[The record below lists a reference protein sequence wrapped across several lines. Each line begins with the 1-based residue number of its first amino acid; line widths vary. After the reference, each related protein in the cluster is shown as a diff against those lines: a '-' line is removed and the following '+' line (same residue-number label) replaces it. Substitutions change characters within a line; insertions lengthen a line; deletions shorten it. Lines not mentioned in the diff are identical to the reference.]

1 MLHEFIAAHSQEIVL
16 RARARVRA
24 PAWPPASSGDTEQAM
39 QLFLT
44 QLSERLR
51 AEAIAVSL
59 SSDAMGAAAARHG
72 AELLAAGIGVSQVVH
87 DYADLCQVITEIA
100 VETHEPISVEEF
112 HTLNRCL
119 DIAIAEAV
127 TEHTR
132 LQTENQFADEVGRL
146 GRTAHELRDLLNN
159 AQLAFQALRRG
170 VVPISGNT
178 GGILERSLAGLRDLV
193 DRTLAEVRLAAGKQR
208 RERLSV
214 ATFIEQIAS
223 ASALHS
229 ESRGVGFVVA
239 PVDPS
244 LAVDGDPLLLSSAV
258 MNLVHNGF
266 KNTPTGGAIMLR
278 AFAHQQ
284 RLLVE
289 IEDECGGIPEAK
301 RDLFRP
307 YGQRVGKDRAGLGL
321 GLAIAQEAVQA
332 HDGEIR
338 VRNLPGKGCVF
349 TIEVPLAAGTSRVA
363 SA

>member
-16 RARARVRA
+16 RARARVRDRA
-24 PAWPPASSGDTEQAM
+24 GPPSSNGDSEQAM
-39 QLFLT
+39 PLFLT

-51 AEAIAVSL
+51 PEAIVVPL

-87 DYADLCQVITEIA
+87 DYADMCRAITEIA
-100 VETHEPISVEEF
+100 VEKHESISVDEF

-127 TEHTR
+127 SEHTR
-132 LQTENQFADEVGRL
+132 LQTEKQFADEVERL
-146 GRTAHELRDLLNN
+146 GRAAHELRDLLNN
-159 AQLAFQALRRG
+159 AQLAFQVLRRG
-170 VVPISGNT
+170 DVPISGST
-178 GGILERSLAGLRDLV
+178 GGILERSLASLRDLV
-193 DRTLAEVRLAAGKQR
+193 DRTLAEVRLAAGNQR

-214 ATFIEQIAS
+214 AAFIEQIAS

-229 ESRGVGFVVA
+229 KHRGVGFVVT
-239 PVDPS
+239 PVDRS

-266 KNTPTGGAIMLR
+266 KNTPAGGAVRLR

-289 IEDECGGIPEAK
+289 VEDECGGIPEGK

-307 YGQRVGKDRAGLGL
+307 YSHRVGKDRTGLGL
-321 GLAIAQEAVQA
+321 GLAIAREAVHA

-349 TIEVPLAAGTSRVA
+349 TIEVPLAAGTSSVA
-363 SA
+363 SN